1 MFERFVNVFQVLVA
15 IAAGATVV
23 LLLTVSPTVAEV
35 ESPDTA
41 LGSDLFQANCA
52 GCHGAGGEGGIGPAL
67 AGGLARFGSTEE
79 VVVFVST
86 GVPGRMPGFETRLG
100 PDEINAVVEF
110 VWADLAGGR

>member
-23 LLLTVSPTVAEV
+23 LLFTVSPTVAEV
-35 ESPDTA
+35 DFPDTA
-41 LGSDLFQANCA
+41 LGTDLFRSNCA

-79 VVVFVST
+79 VVAFVST
-86 GVPGRMPGFETRLG
+86 GVPGRMPGFETRLS
-100 PDEINAVVEF
+100 PDDIRAVTEF
-110 VWADLAGGR
+110 VWTELGGR